1 MTRICT
7 LTNDIILIEIIL
19 LHVRKTNKKVTF
31 LKLRWLRDLTLH
43 GNKMYNIINGYAVT
57 IHSCYKFYIET
68 AKESENRSCRSKEQK
83 KKQIDLFDLIL
94 FAAADLCLSVP
105 SFPPL

>member
-57 IHSCYKFYIET
+57 IHSCYKFYIEA
-68 AKESENRSCRSKEQK
+68 AKKAKIGVADQRT

-94 FAAADLCLSVP
+94 FATADLCLSVP
-105 SFPPL
+105 SFPL